1 MNAQKVIKIGLG
13 NHRDDPSEK
22 EMKIIRGLK
31 GIDLKKFTMEV
42 KTVKAR
48 NIDGVIKGKRG

>member
-31 GIDLKKFTMEV
+31 GIDLKKFTMKV

-48 NIDGVIKGKRG
+48 NIDD